1 MAPTPRW
8 GGLRVEPFDPDARDA
23 DGDGIVQE
31 GTAWERPVGLRLV
44 DELGRAIARGQTANS
59 PIPGLKYVDSQGNTS
74 EYTPTWTKFLG
85 RGGEVLPEKKRKGTG
100 LARLG
105 LPSLKDRGHR
115 SILDMQKP
123 HAMAMPSEDLTS
135 AEAGATGRIASFVDS
150 AKRHP
155 LIRKLFPGVSPESQ
169 HTFVGADMELARFES
184 RVRRVTDTYGPIDT
198 HAHAIAAV
206 NRAFPKLRTPFGG
219 SDTDFINSDGTL
231 HPAERGWVIGLLALA
246 EEDPHIANA
255 LVNLTHYGYDRDVGD
270 GAKAAATAGV
280 NVWPSPDGN
289 VEFGFALTFN
299 SEYDW
304 ERAYS
309 KIGGRFDD
317 DTDLAKIAA
326 QIRGEQPFELDAD
339 ISPQRRELRRQLGV
353 EFKREIEAGEVTVEE
368 IEARKT
374 FEALLREKN
383 IYHNAQR
390 GEISSLVSS
399 GDIDAD
405 TAVTMFYS
413 GIATHEWGH
422 LRDYSARMRDH
433 GVSLT
438 DQQTTEW
445 LDAAIPVTQL
455 SGGLQDRVVM
465 PDPLAQILLDPEF
478 FTSDQIAEMQA
489 SITKAR
495 NKQKQIIKDAAEKW
509 DQRSQ
514 GTALNQI
521 GGGIMGAELD
531 SLDPTM
537 KVFLH
542 SAIGTISEYGKTN
555 DYELTAELMVAMEGN
570 PEGLLSELE
579 QFSEQSSYFN
589 FSKYEIAAALRTLEG
604 WLKNDPSINGAPTP
618 LDTALM
624 PGASGADTPL
634 STVETIDRLKERL
647 SKSRYLN
654 HKIAEELMRIFTK
667 QQGDINRD
675 PGAFTFDLDTYYG
688 EGYAAAPRYYESMRK
703 MIGGELAYLRQ
714 QLAMRERSLQTRISE
729 RQLDGPAKPIS
740 SLKEANDDLV
750 AIAATEA
757 AIAHLEA
764 QEKRLLADLDEYMGN
779 GPSIESK
786 TFNAAQ
792 YTGTEGAARLIAEH
806 PEYARLVKEERA
818 AKIEANS
825 YFRDGLEDEA
835 LVVIAKAQG
844 FDAKP
849 LQVTREEADDA
860 ISRGGIRIYRGMPD
874 PEHTTMLR
882 FGDYYGGRGVHG
894 SGYYFGTS
902 PGKSIH
908 YLGEYQER
916 SQHPLNDILTEMILH
931 PDARVINA
939 SELRAEI
946 EADESLALEDL
957 GHIAALR
964 GYDAMFVDES
974 LTQGSPIRGPEYVVF
989 NRGALLLPPQPT
1001 EEALLA
1007 MASDMTYGRPK
1018 MTAAQD
1024 FIRQLARDPDFLSK
1038 TPEERVD
1045 YLRSILSD
1053 HKDRGLFIGYLED
1066 ALYAAE
1072 EQYKQSAGIGTRFR
1086 NAIRRKKP

>member
-59 PIPGLKYVDSQGNTS
+59 PIPGLKYVDGQGNTS

-155 LIRKLFPGVSPESQ
+155 LIRKLFPGISPESQ

-255 LVNLTHYGYDRDVGD
+255 LVNLTHYGYEKEVGES

-299 SEYDW
+299 SENDW
-304 ERAYS
+304 ERMYDRFS
-309 KIGGRFDD
+309 SRFDD
-317 DTDLAKIAA
+317 DADLAKIAA
-326 QIRGEQPFELDAD
+326 QIRGEQPFEPDAD

-353 EFKREIEAGEVTVEE
+353 QFKREIEAGEVTVEE

-374 FEALLREKN
+374 FDALLREKSL
-383 IYHNAQR
+383 YAVAQR
-390 GEISSLVSS
+390 GEVKSLVSS

-405 TAVTMFYS
+405 TAVTMVFS

-422 LRDYSARMRDH
+422 LRDYTARMKDH
-433 GVSLT
+433 GASLT
-438 DQQTTEW
+438 DPQTTEW
-445 LDAAIPVTQL
+445 LDAAMPATQL
-455 SGGLQDRVVM
+455 IDGLGDRVAM
-465 PDPLAQILLDPEF
+465 PEPMAQILLDPEF
-478 FTSDQIAEMQA
+478 FTSDQINEMQA
-489 SITKAR
+489 SIAR
-495 NKQKQIIKDAAEKW
+495 AIIRRKQAIKDAADTW
-509 DQRSQ
+509 DQRADKN
-514 GTALNQI
+514 ALHEI
-521 GGGIMGAELD
+521 GGGIIGSELD
-531 SLDPTM
+531 SLDPGM

-542 SAIGTISEYGKTN
+542 SAIEQISEYGATN
-555 DYELTAELMVAMEGN
+555 NYELTAELMVAIEGN
-570 PEGLLSELE
+570 PEALLGQLE

-589 FSKYEIAAALRTLEG
+589 FSKHEIAAALRTLEG
-604 WLKNDPSINGAPTP
+604 WLKNDPGINGAPKP

-634 STVETIDRLKERL
+634 STAETVARLKERL
-647 SKSRYLN
+647 HGSQYLN
-654 HKIAEELMRIFTK
+654 YKIAEELMRIFTK
-667 QQGDINRD
+667 QKGDIDKNPD
-675 PGAFTFDLDTYYG
+675 LFTFDLDTYYG
-688 EGYAAAPRYYESMRK
+688 EGYTSAPRYYESMRK
-703 MIGGELAYLRQ
+703 MIGGELTYLRQ
-714 QLAMRERSLQTRISE
+714 QLAMRERSLQTTISE
-729 RQLDGPAKPIS
+729 RQLDGPVKQLS
-740 SLKEANDDLV
+740 SLKGVNDDLV

-757 AIAHLEA
+757 AITHLEA

-779 GPSIESK
+779 GSSVESK
-786 TFNAAQ
+786 TFTAAQ
-792 YTGTEGAARLIAEH
+792 YIGTDGAERFIAEH
-806 PEYARLVKEERA
+806 PEYTSLVQEDRAKEIAPNYYYRE
-818 AKIEANS
+818 
-825 YFRDGLEDEA
+825 GLEDEA
-835 LVVIAKAQG
+835 FTVIVKAQG
-844 FDAKP
+844 FDKTP
-849 LQVTREEADDA
+849 TLITADDA
-860 ISRGGIRIYRGMPD
+860 DELVSRGGVRIYRGLPD
-874 PEHTTMLR
+874 PAMITQLREGEH
-882 FGDYYGGRGVHG
+882 YSGRGMDG
-894 SGYYFGTS
+894 AGYYFGRAPS
-902 PGKSIH
+902 LSEDYIDKPEFRGFEKDPDAPPIAD
-908 YLGEYQER
+908 R
-916 SQHPLNDILTEMILH
+916 MVEMILP
-931 PDARVINA
+931 PDAKIIN
-939 SELRAEI
+939 SRDLRAEL
-946 EADESLALEDL
+946 EAAAQGPITEDL
-957 GHIAALR
+957 GHIAAMR
-964 GYDAMFVDES
+964 GYDAILV
-974 LTQGSPIRGPEYVVF
+974 PEEDNPHPHSSEVYVIL
-989 NRGALLLPPQPT
+989 NRGILSLPPQP
-1001 EEALLA
+1001 
-1007 MASDMTYGRPK
+1007 SDTQWREMFDDKMLGRPK
-1018 MTAAQD
+1018 LVESQAALSSIKSD
-1024 FIRQLARDPDFLSK
+1024 PEFLAKSPQ
-1038 TPEERVD
+1038 EQVD
-1045 YLRSILSD
+1045 YLRSLIYSR
-1053 HKDRGLFIGYLED
+1053 KEAGLFTNELDRYMQQIED
-1066 ALYAAE
+1066 DIP
-1072 EQYKQSAGIGTRFR
+1072 GNDDGFFV
-1086 NAIRRKKP
+1086 